1 MFASIY
7 SPYLGTLGGGER
19 YLMGVARVLLDLGYR
34 VDLEWKDKDILP
46 KLESRFGVDLSGVN
60 IVDSI
65 KRGRG
70 YDFCFWLSDGSVPFL
85 FAGRNFIHFQV
96 PFKDVGG
103 GSLKNRIK
111 FLRINKVVVNSFFTK
126 KFIDKE
132 YKVNSVVL
140 YPPVD
145 VEAFKPS
152 LKNKEKVILS
162 VGRFSQLKQAK
173 NQHILVEVFSR
184 MYKQGFSDWKL
195 ILAGGSEVGGKDYV
209 RKLHLLSRNLP
220 VEIMENPDFREIKSL
235 YEKASIFWSAS
246 GFGTDENKHPEKVEH
261 FGITVVEAM
270 ASGTVPVVFN
280 GGGHK
285 EIVNHGKD
293 GYLWNTEEEL
303 ISFTKEVVASRDF
316 RKLSLASI
324 KKSASFSYGVFSGK
338 ITELI
343 YEKG

>member
-1 MFASIY
+1 
-7 SPYLGTLGGGER
+7 
-19 YLMGVARVLLDLGYR
+19 
-34 VDLEWKDKDILP
+34 
-46 KLESRFGVDLSGVN
+46 
-60 IVDSI
+60 
-65 KRGRG
+65 
-70 YDFCFWLSDGSVPFL
+70 
-85 FAGRNFIHFQV
+85 
-96 PFKDVGG
+96 
-103 GSLKNRIK
+103 
-111 FLRINKVVVNSFFTK
+111 VVNSFFTK
-126 KFIDKE
+126 KFIDRE

-145 VEAFKPS
+145 VAAFKPS

-184 MYKQGFSDWKL
+184 MYKQGFSEWKL

-209 RKLHLLSRNLP
+209 RKLYLLSRNLP
-220 VEIMENPDFREIKSL
+220 VEIVENPDFEEIKSL
-235 YEKASIFWSAS
+235 YEKASVFWSAS

-270 ASGTVPVVFN
+270 ASGAVPIVFN
-280 GGGHK
+280 GGGYK

-303 ISFTKEVVASRDF
+303 ISFTKEVVASRDL

-324 KKSASFSYGVFSGK
+324 KKSARFSYGVFSGK